1 MYDKLVSKVDN
12 IDTSR
17 FVLRTKYNTD
27 KSGLKKISDADKKTL
42 ILMDLL
48 KKQIIM
54 LKLLKQKV
62 KYLVLMV

>member
-1 MYDKLVSKVDN
+1 MYDKLVSKFDN

-17 FVLRTKYNTD
+17 FVLKTKYNTD
-27 KSGLKKISDADKKTL
+27 KSDLKKISDADKKTL
-42 ILMDLL
+42 IPADLL

-62 KYLVLMV
+62 KHLVLMV